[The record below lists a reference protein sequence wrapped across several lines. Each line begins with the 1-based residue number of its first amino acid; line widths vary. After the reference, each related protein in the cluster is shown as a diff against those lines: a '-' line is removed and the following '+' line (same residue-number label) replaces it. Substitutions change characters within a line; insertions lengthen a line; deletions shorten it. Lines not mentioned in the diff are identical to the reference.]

1 MFCCPRIISTVS
13 ATFRMMLVL
22 MGMLM
27 IVVDMVVAMMT
38 EDVDNYGDD
47 AGWCP

>member
-1 MFCCPRIISTVS
+1 
-13 ATFRMMLVL
+13 MMLVL
-22 MGMLM
+22 MGMLL